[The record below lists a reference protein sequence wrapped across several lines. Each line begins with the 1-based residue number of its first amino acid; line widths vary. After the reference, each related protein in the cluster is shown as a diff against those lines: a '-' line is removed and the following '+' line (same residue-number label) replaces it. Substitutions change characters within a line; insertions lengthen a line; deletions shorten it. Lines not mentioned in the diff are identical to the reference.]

1 MVEDAELE
9 SAVGA
14 LAGRLAAGPPG
25 SYAAIKRT
33 INARAYSGFSELL
46 DLEADV
52 QQERAR
58 SKDFAEGVLAFLQ
71 KRPAEF
77 TGE

>member
-1 MVEDAELE
+1 VADDSEFEATV
-9 SAVGA
+9 SA
-14 LAGRLAAGPPG
+14 LAARLAAGPPG

-33 INARAYSGFSELL
+33 INARAYAGFDGMLE
-46 DLEADV
+46 LEADV
-52 QQERAR
+52 QQERAS

>member
-1 MVEDAELE
+1 MTT
-9 SAVGA
+9 
-14 LAGRLAAGPPG
+14 LAARLAAGPPG

-33 INARAYSGFSELL
+33 INARAYAGFEQLL

-52 QQERAR
+52 QQERAA